1 MSVFQRRKSILTF
14 IQEKGKRAIRQ
25 IGESTGISKSAAG
38 RQMVSQKKRLQY
50 SESLLWETPEGFKFL
65 DTVHSSLPSCGHF
78 QDNFFLGRPMSFSE
92 VGLI

>member
-50 SESLLWETPEGFKFL
+50 SESLKLLNLWFTSIL
-65 DTVHSSLPSCGHF
+65 R
-78 QDNFFLGRPMSFSE
+78 NWGRCSE
-92 VGLI
+92 